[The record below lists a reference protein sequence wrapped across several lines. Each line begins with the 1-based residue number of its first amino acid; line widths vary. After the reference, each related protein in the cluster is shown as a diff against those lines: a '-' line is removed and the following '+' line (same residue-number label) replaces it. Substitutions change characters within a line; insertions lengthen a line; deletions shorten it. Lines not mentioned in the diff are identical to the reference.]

1 MAFGFGNVGHFVAEE
16 VVNIPHVGVFGGD
29 VPVTNQGELR
39 LRVSSQF
46 VVHVLAQR
54 LHPAELVVHVR
65 VGQASAVGHV
75 EAPDAHAAAG
85 RTDRA
90 RLQHLGFAGLT
101 EVRLVI
107 EAALHVFEANSG
119 GDCHAIPLIQAEVR
133 NLVTHEFEEVEG
145 EGFVLGFGFLQ
156 GEHVNV
162 VFVEPVF
169 DAVLAGAD

>member
-1 MAFGFGNVGHFVAEE
+1 MGHFVAQE
-16 VVNIPHVGVFGGD
+16 VVDIPHVGIFGGD
-29 VPVTNQGELR
+29 VPVTDQGKLR
-39 LRVSSQF
+39 LRVSRQF

-54 LHPAELVVHVR
+54 LHPAELVVHMR
-65 VGQASAVGHV
+65 VGQAAAVGHV

-85 RTDRA
+85 RTDSA
-90 RLQHLGFAGLT
+90 RLQHLGFAGLA

-133 NLVTHEFEEVEG
+133 NLVAHEFEEVEG

>member
-1 MAFGFGNVGHFVAEE
+1 M
-16 VVNIPHVGVFGGD
+16 
-29 VPVTNQGELR
+29 
-39 LRVSSQF
+39 
-46 VVHVLAQR
+46 
-54 LHPAELVVHVR
+54 R
-65 VGQASAVGHV
+65 VGQAAAVGYI

-85 RTDRA
+85 RTDSA
-90 RLQHLGFAGLT
+90 RLQHLGFAGLA

-119 GDCHAIPLIQAEVR
+119 GDCHAIPLIQAKVR
-133 NLVTHEFEEVEG
+133 NLVAHEFEKVEG

>member
-1 MAFGFGNVGHFVAEE
+1 MGHFVAQEI
-16 VVNIPHVGVFGGD
+16 VNIPHVGVFGGD

-46 VVHVLAQR
+46 VVHVLTQR

-65 VGQASAVGHV
+65 VGQAAAVGYI

-85 RTDRA
+85 SANRA
-90 RLQHLGFAGLT
+90 GFEDFGFAGLA
-101 EVRLVI
+101 EVRLVV

-133 NLVTHEFEEVEG
+133 NLVAHEFEEVEG

-156 GEHVNV
+156 CEHVNV

-169 DAVLAGAD
+169 DAVLTGAD

>member
-1 MAFGFGNVGHFVAEE
+1 MGHFVAQE
-16 VVNIPHVGVFGGD
+16 VVDIPHVGVFGGD
-29 VPVTNQGELR
+29 VPVTDQGELR

-46 VVHVLAQR
+46 VVHVLTQR
-54 LHPAELVVHVR
+54 LHPAELVVHMR
-65 VGQASAVGHV
+65 VGQAAAVGHV

-85 RTDRA
+85 RTDSA
-90 RLQHLGFAGLT
+90 RLQHLGFAGLA

-119 GDCHAIPLIQAEVR
+119 GDCHAVPLIQAKVR
-133 NLVTHEFEEVEG
+133 NLVAHEFEEVEG